1 MVKAALRPPLVAEV
15 AQQDKELVEK
25 CGRHTTRHRHARGGC
40 LYDVCDRFT
49 GRGRRLPTSASI
61 SWASREPLGLLLG
74 VSVEGAALTIRDT
87 LNVGYYGA
95 GIRTPL
101 ISSGS
106 DDIFVKRDVSNPH
119 AAELRAM
126 LAKTSRKK

>member
-1 MVKAALRPPLVAEV
+1 VRAALRRHWSQRSLSRTKNWSKSVDAILRGTVTLGVDVSTTFAIGSRAEV
-15 AQQDKELVEK
+15 DGYQPQL
-25 CGRHTTRHRHARGGC
+25 R
-40 LYDVCDRFT
+40 
-49 GRGRRLPTSASI
+49 I
-61 SWASREPLGLLLG
+61 SSASREPLGLFLG

-95 GIRTPL
+95 GIR
-101 ISSGS
+101 S